1 MSSNEKMACPRPCAP
16 KVVYMQS
23 IAEIRNAGKEAFVK
37 SVLEIG
43 EKTQDQPFN
52 TDMSFAEQIAS
63 FDQSK
68 ASSQDFALMIE
79 DAKKFR

>member
-1 MSSNEKMACPRPCAP
+1 
-16 KVVYMQS
+16 MQS
-23 IAEIRNAGKEAFVK
+23 IAEIRNAGKDAFVK

-52 TDMSFAEQIAS
+52 SDSSFADQISS
-63 FDQSK
+63 FNEYQ
-68 ASSQDFALMIE
+68 ASSHDLSLMID